1 MLVFSAR
8 NLYNHLYMEITKR
21 ILNVRLRDF
30 QLLLLVA
37 VGLLFL
43 GWLMNTP
50 GGLLGKADAIGYAVC
65 HRIDIRSFHIG
76 GRQVPL
82 CARCTGM
89 FLGAMLGIGFQ
100 AFLGRKRSGV
110 PPVSVII
117 VLVIL
122 SLAFIVDGLN
132 SYLSLIPGIEPVYQ
146 PHNVL
151 RIITGTGVGLVISVA
166 LFPAFNQSVWQ
177 TIDRRPAI
185 ASLRTLFILI
195 ILALVLDLMVLN
207 ENPFLL
213 YPLALVSA
221 AGVVILLMMVYAIIL
236 LMAFRRECR
245 YTSFRELVIPLVAG
259 FGMALIQLALL
270 DLIRFWLTGTWEGFH
285 LG

>member
-8 NLYNHLYMEITKR
+8 NLYNYYYMEITKR
-21 ILNVRLRDF
+21 ILNIRLRDF
-30 QLLLLVA
+30 QWLLLAA
-37 VGLLFL
+37 VGLLFI
-43 GWLMNTP
+43 GWLLNTP

-76 GRQVPL
+76 ERQLPL
-82 CARCTGM
+82 CARCTGIY
-89 FLGAMLGIGFQ
+89 LGAMLGLGFQ
-100 AFLGRKRSGV
+100 AFLGPKRSGV

-117 VLVIL
+117 VLVIM

-132 SYLSLIPGIEPVYQ
+132 SYLNLIPGIESVYE

-151 RIITGTGVGLVISVA
+151 RIITGTGVGLVISAA
-166 LFPAFNQSVWQ
+166 LYPAFNQSVWQ

-185 ASLRTLFILI
+185 ASLRSLFILI
-195 ILALVLDLMVLN
+195 IMAMVLVLMVLT
-207 ENPFLL
+207 ENPLLL

-221 AGVVILLMMVYAIIL
+221 AGVVILLMIVYTIIL

-245 YTSFRELVIPLVAG
+245 YTSFQELVVPLVAG
-259 FGMALIQLALL
+259 FGVALIQLALL
-270 DLIRFWLTGTWEGFH
+270 DLIRFWFTGTWEGFH
-285 LG
+285 LV